1 MEISEKPD
9 FWEGAKTWQAQKS
22 YRTDLKK
29 LNFKQIRSTH
39 CANVLHILDLQEI
52 LPFMWAWQSPG
63 AGVQAKVS
71 SFGHWKFIFWTLSKQ
86 KIPENELIDPSLG
99 QSRTHKSQI
108 KSRIDLF
115 SLPPEQNLWFFLN
128 VEHKISSKLLK
139 TWTFLGQKIFRG
151 GSFATGFMKAL
162 LKRITRRILYSK
174 VLAKSK

>member
-22 YRTDLKK
+22 YRIDTKK
-29 LNFKQIRSTH
+29 LNFKQICSTH
-39 CANVLHILDLQEI
+39 CATRLRLASNFALSVSLAR
-52 LPFMWAWQSPG
+52 PRSRG
-63 AGVQAKVS
+63 AS
-71 SFGHWKFIFWTLSKQ
+71 WSFGTRTLEIHFLNSWQQ
-86 KIPENELIDPSLG
+86 KIPENELTDSSLG